1 MAPKTEKS
9 DSNMNY
15 CTQVNSVIIFS
26 NISIW
31 RIRPINLFVFP
42 YIQIHVENRF
52 SIIFLL
58 QIISSLGVCFGH
70 MVIGTLVGYPTI
82 AIPQLK
88 NEINPNLQLD
98 DSLRSWFAP
107 TFSFCAIPLMM
118 PGGFLSSKF
127 GRRKILLFTM
137 PFIMAGWGLIG
148 FAQNKIMIF
157 SGRILSCSFACL
169 SCCSI
174 SVYISETVH
183 PNIRGSDG
191 FG

>member
-1 MAPKTEKS
+1 
-9 DSNMNY
+9 
-15 CTQVNSVIIFS
+15 
-26 NISIW
+26 
-31 RIRPINLFVFP
+31 
-42 YIQIHVENRF
+42 
-52 SIIFLL
+52 
-58 QIISSLGVCFGH
+58 

-88 NEINPNLQLD
+88 NEIDPNLQLD

-137 PFIMAGWGLIG
+137 PFIMAGWALIG
-148 FAQNKIMIF
+148 LAQNKIMIF
-157 SGRILSCSFACL
+157 SGRILSSSFACL
-169 SCCSI
+169 SCSSI

-183 PNIRGSDG
+183 PNIRGSDSCQSKSLIN
-191 FG
+191 

>member
-1 MAPKTEKS
+1 
-9 DSNMNY
+9 
-15 CTQVNSVIIFS
+15 
-26 NISIW
+26 
-31 RIRPINLFVFP
+31 
-42 YIQIHVENRF
+42 
-52 SIIFLL
+52 
-58 QIISSLGVCFGH
+58 

-88 NEINPNLQLD
+88 NEINQNLKLG

-183 PNIRGSDG
+183 PSIRGCAQVKS
-191 FG
+191 

>member
-1 MAPKTEKS
+1 
-9 DSNMNY
+9 
-15 CTQVNSVIIFS
+15 
-26 NISIW
+26 
-31 RIRPINLFVFP
+31 
-42 YIQIHVENRF
+42 
-52 SIIFLL
+52 
-58 QIISSLGVCFGH
+58 

-88 NEINPNLQLD
+88 NEIDPNLQLD

-137 PFIMAGWGLIG
+137 PFIMAGWALIG
-148 FAQNKIMIF
+148 LAQNKIMIF
-157 SGRILSCSFACL
+157 SGRILSSSFACL
-169 SCCSI
+169 SCSSI

-183 PNIRGSDG
+183 PNIRGSNSCQSKSLIN
-191 FG
+191 